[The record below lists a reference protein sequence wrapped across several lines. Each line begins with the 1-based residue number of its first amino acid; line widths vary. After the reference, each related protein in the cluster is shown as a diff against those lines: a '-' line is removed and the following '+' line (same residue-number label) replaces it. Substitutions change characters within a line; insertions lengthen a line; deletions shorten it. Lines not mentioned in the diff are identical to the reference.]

1 MKPSSKWWLIDYDTR
16 RIPGKFVVRR
26 LNIGDNVNAFDCSD
40 LDLNDFILNEA
51 SFYRNAL
58 LSVTYVVENKI
69 TKEVLAYFSLSNDKI
84 SITDFENKT
93 EFNRFRKHKFV
104 NEKRLRSYPAI
115 KIGRLAIADKAQ
127 HQKIGTYLLEFIE
140 EYFIVDNKSGCRFV
154 TVDAYVNAI
163 PFYIKN
169 NYQFLNNDDED
180 KRTRVMYFDLASLL

>member
-1 MKPSSKWWLIDYDTR
+1 M
-16 RIPGKFVVRR
+16 
-26 LNIGDNVNAFDCSD
+26 
-40 LDLNDFILNEA
+40 NDFILNEA
-51 SFYRNAL
+51 CLYRNAL
-58 LSVTYVVENKI
+58 LSVTYVVEDRM
-69 TKEVLAYFSLSNDKI
+69 THDVLAYFSLANDKI
-84 SITDFENKT
+84 SISDFESKT

-115 KIGRLAIADKAQ
+115 KIGRLAISQKAQ
-127 HQKIGTYLLEFIE
+127 HQSIGTYLLEFIE
-140 EYFIVDNKSGCRFV
+140 DYFIIDNKSGCRFV

>member
-1 MKPSSKWWLIDYDTR
+1 MTR
-16 RIPGKFVVRR
+16 EEFQNRCQVRR
-26 LNIGDNVNAFDCSD
+26 LNIGDSVSEFDCSD
-40 LDLNDFILNEA
+40 EDLNDFILNEA
-51 SFYRNAL
+51 CLYRNAL
-58 LSVTYVVENKI
+58 LSVTYVVED
-69 TKEVLAYFSLSNDKI
+69 KETHDVLAYFSLANDKI
-84 SITDFENKT
+84 SISDFESKT

-115 KIGRLAIADKAQ
+115 KIGRLAISRRAQ
-127 HQKIGTYLLEFIE
+127 HQSIGTYLLEFIE
-140 EYFIVDNKSGCRFV
+140 DYFIIDNKSGCRFV